1 MRDQEEEEEEEGMEE
16 ELADR
21 AHDFRAR
28 PVSPPPRCTM
38 TVMSCGQLDSKPLRS
53 TAGKP
58 WRGTNSCGTC
68 EIRPSKSGAERLN
81 PLRDPRV
88 GLLEGRPPPGATSSR
103 GDLLQ
108 GRGDPITPLASHL
121 SVPGEKE
128 ASGGPRFLC
137 TTVRLWGFRGYM
149 EWWARVVPRSTGTLF
164 RIVLSS

>member
-103 GDLLQ
+103 GEEIPSLLSPATF
-108 GRGDPITPLASHL
+108 RFRVRKKLR
-121 SVPGEKE
+121 
-128 ASGGPRFLC
+128 GGPASC
-137 TTVRLWGFRGYM
+137 
-149 EWWARVVPRSTGTLF
+149 ARPFAYGGSAG
-164 RIVLSS
+164 IWNGGPG